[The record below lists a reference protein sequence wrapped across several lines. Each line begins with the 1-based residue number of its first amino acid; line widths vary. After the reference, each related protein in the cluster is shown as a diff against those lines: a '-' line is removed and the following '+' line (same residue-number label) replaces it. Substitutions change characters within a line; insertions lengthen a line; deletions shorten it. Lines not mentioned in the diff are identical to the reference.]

1 MVDYSSA
8 LPQQQ
13 FFQPPDMLQNAMRV
27 QQIQAQG
34 AQMREL
40 ARQRSEEE
48 ALRGITVD
56 PNSPEYIQQLQ
67 RIKPSLV
74 FPALTAQRQNIAA
87 DRQAAVS
94 TAELALKNRDLIA
107 KHGDE
112 FAKNLRMVDA
122 YPEDQRP
129 AAYNRLIS
137 SLPPDLQTVFPRQ
150 YSPDAVRRGMST
162 TTQLLDAAKPK
173 YEMFDGVPVA
183 VDTATGTFTPLR
195 EKGVAAPMGG
205 AGAPVAGAAA
215 PVGRAGAAAA
225 PAGFDMDRAKQ
236 AIASIESGGEYGAR
250 GPVTNRGDRAF
261 GKYQVMGAN
270 IPSWTKEALGRSMTP
285 AEFLASPEAQERVFE
300 TQFGKSVAK
309 YGNPADAA
317 SVWFSGRPLAKAGN
331 ASDVLGTTVPQYA
344 QKFMAAYEGGA
355 NTPSMMR
362 SPGFASSSGIPA
374 NVGLPVAPVLNALA
388 GQQPPQQGNAL
399 AMQAAPMTQLQA
411 APIAAPQP
419 APALS
424 AFQQAQ
430 QDAAQRK
437 LQQRGAEK
445 RQDLEIVQ
453 QERIQ
458 ANLPQIEDAASQ
470 TLKNIE
476 GLIGGAQVDA
486 KGRVVYAKDAKPAHP
501 GFGDAVG
508 LSFSKITG
516 GPIPGSSRS
525 DFEKRL
531 DQVKGSTFLD
541 AYNMLRGG
549 GAIDQKEG
557 QKATAA
563 LNRMDLA
570 QSEVEFVR
578 AARDF
583 EEIVKKG
590 VARARVMAQGGAGSS
605 MTSAATA
612 ATAPQ
617 AKPAERQVKRSGMYN
632 GRRVVEYSDG
642 ATEYAD

>member
-331 ASDVLGTTVPQYA
+331 ASDVLGTTVPQYV

-355 NTPSMMR
+355 NTPAMMR

-374 NVGLPVAPVLNALA
+374 NVGLPVAPVLNAFA

-399 AMQAAPMTQLQA
+399 AMQAAPMLQQPSVPVTT
-411 APIAAPQP
+411 APAQVGP
-419 APALS
+419 APSTYEEALRAADERAMEKLRQTKTMEAEVS
-424 AFQQAQ
+424 RETTNKERREAARQALLIVADPGIPDLIKKSTAGAGQ
-430 QDAAQRK
+430 IIKGVGYTALTGGSTTGDIQSGK
-437 LQQRGAEK
+437 LDMITNKVAL
-445 RQDLEIVQ
+445 DL
-453 QERIQ
+453 
-458 ANLPQIEDAASQ
+458 AGGKLGGGFSNEDREF
-470 TLKNIE
+470 TLKIVGNMGNKNLGIDQRLAAYE
-476 GLIGGAQVDA
+476 QLKELLSSIAENRAMKIVPGAVEEPKTTPSA
-486 KGRVVYAKDAKPAHP
+486 RRR
-501 GFGDAVG
+501 
-508 LSFSKITG
+508 TT
-516 GPIPGSSRS
+516 
-525 DFEKRL
+525 L
-531 DQVKGSTFLD
+531 DGIS
-541 AYNMLRGG
+541 GG
-549 GAIDQKEG
+549 GQARG
-557 QKATAA
+557 NAA
-563 LNRMDLA
+563 VN
-570 QSEVEFVR
+570 
-578 AARDF
+578 
-583 EEIVKKG
+583 G
-590 VARARVMAQGGAGSS
+590 VD
-605 MTSAATA
+605 TSN
-612 ATAPQ
+612 PLL
-617 AKPAERQVKRSGMYN
+617 R
-632 GRRVVEYSDG
+632 
-642 ATEYAD
+642 

>member
-1 MVDYSSA
+1 MADYSLAS
-8 LPQQQ
+8 QVQQ
-13 FFQPPDMLQNAMRV
+13 FQAPNLLALAAQGQQMQSNAMKTQLM
-27 QQIQAQG
+27 QQEAARDAELRQAFARPDFDPTSPQG
-34 AQMREL
+34 IRTAGML
-40 ARQRSEEE
+40 GGLDAALKAGTAARQNES
-48 ALRGITVD
+48 
-56 PNSPEYIQQLQ
+56 LQ
-67 RIKPSLV
+67 RQTQVS
-74 FPALTAQRQNIAA
+74 IA
-87 DRQAAVS
+87 
-94 TAELALKNRDLIA
+94 EMALKNRELISR
-107 KHGDE
+107 HGQE
-112 FAKNLRMVDA
+112 FRDNLRMVDA
-122 YPEDQRP
+122 QPEDQRP
-129 AAYNRLIS
+129 AAYGRLIAL
-137 SLPPDLQTVFPRQ
+137 LPPDLQAVFPRQ

-162 TTQLLDAAKPK
+162 TTQLLDAAKPQ
-173 YEMFDGVPVA
+173 YQMFDGVPVA
-183 VDTATGTFTPLR
+183 VTPETGTFTPLR
-195 EKGVAAPMGG
+195 EAGV
-205 AGAPVAGAAA
+205 GAPVGGGVGASAMPGAAA
-215 PVGRAGAAAA
+215 PTGRAGAAAA

-236 AIASIESGGEYGAR
+236 AIAGIESGGRYDAL

-285 AEFLASPEAQERVFE
+285 SEFLASPEAQERVFE
-300 TQFGKSVAK
+300 TYFGKSVAK
-309 YGNPADAA
+309 YGNPVDAA

-355 NTPSMMR
+355 NAPAMMR

-388 GQQPPQQGNAL
+388 GPQPAQQGNAL
-399 AMQAAPMTQLQA
+399 AMPPASMMIAPPQA
-411 APIAAPQP
+411 

-437 LQQRGAEK
+437 LQQRGLEK
-445 RQDLEIVQ
+445 RQDLEIAQ
-453 QERIQ
+453 QEKIQ
-458 ANLPQIEDAASQ
+458 ASLPQLEDAAEQ

-486 KGRVVYAKDAKPAHP
+486 KGRIVYAKDAKRAHP
-501 GFGDAVG
+501 GFESAVG
-508 LSFSKITG
+508 VSFEKMLMSQ
-516 GPIPGSSRS
+516 PIAGTSRS

-557 QKATAA
+557 EKATAA
-563 LNRMDLA
+563 LNRMNLA

-583 EEIVKKG
+583 EDIVRKG
-590 VARARVMAQGGAGSS
+590 VARARTMAQGGAGSN
-605 MTSAATA
+605 MTSAATQGTESTGRGISKTEYDA
-612 ATAPQ
+612 LPSGSVYTAPNGEQ
-617 AKPAERQVKRSGMYN
+617 RTKR
-632 GRRVVEYSDG
+632 
-642 ATEYAD
+642 